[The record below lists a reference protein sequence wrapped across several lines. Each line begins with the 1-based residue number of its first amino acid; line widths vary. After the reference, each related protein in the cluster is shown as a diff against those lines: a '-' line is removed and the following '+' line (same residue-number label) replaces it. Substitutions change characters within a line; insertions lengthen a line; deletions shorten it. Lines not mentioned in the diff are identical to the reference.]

1 MREREK
7 AIVRSPDM
15 ADDPTPLPEDH
26 HLLRDANDP
35 DDWAWRRAI
44 RQRPAALA
52 AYRVVVLALGVV
64 LILGGLA
71 LVPLPGPG
79 WLVVLLGLAGWR
91 MRSRIVGSR
100 WTMSPTDVI
109 SLMMSFAM

>member
-64 LILGGLA
+64 LFLGGLA
-71 LVPLPGPG
+71 LVPLPVPDGSSCSSG
-79 WLVVLLGLAGWR
+79 WPSSVPSSSWR
-91 MRSRIVGSR
+91 NGC
-100 WTMSPTDVI
+100 
-109 SLMMSFAM
+109 

>member
-52 AYRVVVLALGVV
+52 AYTTGAETIHRMTPCNKNTVNRLTHQKR
-64 LILGGLA
+64 
-71 LVPLPGPG
+71 GP
-79 WLVVLLGLAGWR
+79 W
-91 MRSRIVGSR
+91 
-100 WTMSPTDVI
+100 
-109 SLMMSFAM
+109 